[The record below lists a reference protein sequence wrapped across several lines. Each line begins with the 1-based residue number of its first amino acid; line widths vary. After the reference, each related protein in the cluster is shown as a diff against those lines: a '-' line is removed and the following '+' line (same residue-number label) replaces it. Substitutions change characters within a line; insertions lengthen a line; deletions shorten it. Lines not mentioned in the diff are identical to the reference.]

1 MTGSVRNSPSL
12 HPPRNPEARAI
23 DVLLHGPRTHL
34 RELRVDDGQAFVA
47 AAHASRAL
55 HGAWV
60 YPPATVE
67 DFVARMK
74 KRNVAANSVSTL
86 LVRSSD
92 RAIVGHFNLSEI
104 IRGPLQQAF
113 LGYYAFAPHE
123 GAGYMREGMKLLLEH
138 AFRTLKLHR
147 VEANI
152 QPGNDRSIALARA
165 SGFVR
170 EGFSERYLK
179 IGGRWRDHERW
190 AINADAWR
198 TSSPGRAVGNR

>member
-1 MTGSVRNSPSL
+1 MTGSVRDSPSL
-12 HPPRNPEARAI
+12 HAPRNAEARVI

-34 RELRVDDGQAFVA
+34 RELRDDDARAFVI

-55 HGAWV
+55 HGGWV
-60 YPPATVE
+60 HPPVTVE
-67 DFVARMK
+67 DFIARMK
-74 KRNVAANSVSTL
+74 KRNDAANSVSTL

-92 RAIVGHFNLSEI
+92 RTLVGHFNLSEI

-123 GAGYMREGMKLLLEH
+123 GAGYMREGMKLLLEY

-147 VEANI
+147 IEANI
-152 QPGNDRSIALARA
+152 QPGNQRSIALARV

-198 TSSPGRAVGNR
+198 AGGPPRAAGNR